1 VSRESPRYISVLL
14 AQLKRDLHI
23 NFLKRA
29 EWLNP
34 IIFLVLVQSL
44 FPLALGA
51 ESKLL
56 TQSAP
61 AVIWISALL
70 STLISLES
78 LFRDDFDDGS
88 LEQMSLAPVP
98 FFIFCEAK
106 IICHWLMS
114 GLPLVIIC
122 PVLALSFDLSPEV
135 LPVMVLSLLLS
146 TPVLCC
152 ISALASALTLNAKR
166 GGVLLSLIVLPLYVP
181 VLIFGAGA
189 LMQSSFGLSAAG
201 ALYMLAA
208 LFVFVFSVSPFALSA
223 ALKLSLSDA

>member
-1 VSRESPRYISVLL
+1 MRISYTSVFNQ
-14 AQLKRDLHI
+14 QLKRDLQI

-51 ESKLL
+51 DSKLL
-56 TQSAP
+56 TDSAP
-61 AVIWISALL
+61 AIIWISALL

-78 LFRDDFDDGS
+78 LFREDFEDGS
-88 LEQMSLAPVP
+88 LEQMNLTATPLFV
-98 FFIFCEAK
+98 FCFAK
-106 IICHWLMS
+106 IVCHWLMA

-122 PVLALSFDLSPEV
+122 PVLAMSFNIENSV
-135 LPVMVLSLLLS
+135 LPVMVISLLLA

-152 ISALASALTLNAKR
+152 ISALAAALTLNARR

-189 LMQSSFGLSAAG
+189 LLQAQLGMSAAG

-208 LFVFVFSVSPFALSA
+208 LFILILSVSPFVLSA
-223 ALKLSLSDA
+223 ALKLSIADS